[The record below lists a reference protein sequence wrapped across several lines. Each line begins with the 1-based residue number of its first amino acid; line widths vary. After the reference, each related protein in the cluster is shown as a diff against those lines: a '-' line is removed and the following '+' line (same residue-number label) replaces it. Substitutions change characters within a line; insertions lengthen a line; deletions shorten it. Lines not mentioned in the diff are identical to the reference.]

1 MTFKTFIEDHEPRG
15 ISLPWVSGHSFKKR
29 RALSTSVGIVDKDK
43 SVDYCKCKEICRLEG
58 PLAILQHFKTNK
70 KY

>member
-43 SVDYCKCKEICRLEG
+43 SVDYCKCK
-58 PLAILQHFKTNK
+58 KNM
-70 KY
+70 